1 MANQMPEAEAIED
14 KYNGFFFEKDNINDL
29 AYRIEEWFR
38 NNIEPEKINEQCYEV
53 IDEYY
58 NPDYQ
63 LSVFNRAI
71 KDLKPRV

>member
-1 MANQMPEAEAIED
+1 MKKITHGLITIV
-14 KYNGFFFEKDNINDL
+14 KC
-29 AYRIEEWFR
+29 RIG

-63 LSVFNRAI
+63 LSVFERLI
-71 KDLKPRV
+71 TGKKPRI